1 MYINDLTADL
11 TCNVKLFAD
20 DTSLFTVVQQ
30 PYTAA
35 EDLNHDLELISKW
48 AHNWRMSFNPDPQ
61 KQAVELLLSKKR
73 HEIDHPDIFFN
84 NIPVKKVE
92 EHKHLGVILDSKL
105 SFSSHVKSAISKTR
119 KGIGLLKYLSKYLPR
134 HTLNE
139 LCKLYVRPPHLDYG
153 DVIYHIPPKVCEFS
167 QTFILPN
174 LMEKLESVQ
183 YSAALAVTR
192 TWRGTSR
199 EKLYA
204 ELGWESLCF
213 RRWSRRLTLFYKILN
228 NLTPLYTKEPIPTLH
243 QSNYSLRHQDAVG
256 RMRARTENLNLASI
270 QTASLNGINLI
281 VKSGLRRPLLFLRQ
295 SFYQNS
301 PPAKSVFD
309 IHNPAGLSYLS
320 QIRVGLSKLNFH
332 KFNHNFRDTVNPMCP
347 TNDGIEDTEHF
358 LLLCPSFD
366 IQRRDLLA
374 GVSVA
379 LRPFVEIDSLSNNV
393 LVQLLLYGDKNLS
406 SDVNRSILELTL
418 DFIHKTGRFV

>member
-1 MYINDLTADL
+1 MPQGSILGPLLFLVYINDLTADL
-11 TCNVKLFAD
+11 TRNVKLFAD
-20 DTSLFTVVQQ
+20 DISLFTVVQQ

-48 AHNWRMSFNPDPQ
+48 AHDWRMSFNPDPQ

-73 HEIDHPDIFFN
+73 HEIDHPHIFFN
-84 NIPVKKVE
+84 NTPVKKVE
-92 EHKHLGVILDSKL
+92 EHKHLGIILDSKL
-105 SFSSHVKSAISKTR
+105 PCSSHIKSAISKTR

-139 LCKLYVRPPHLDYG
+139 LYKLYVRPHLDYG

-167 QTFILPN
+167 QTVILPN

-183 YSAALAVTR
+183 YSAALTVTG

-213 RRWSRRLTLFYKILN
+213 RRWSRRLTLFYMTLN

-243 QSNYSLRHQDAVG
+243 QSNYSLRHQDAV
-256 RMRARTENLNLASI
+256 RQEQKNLNLASI

-281 VKSGLRRPLLFLRQ
+281 LKSGLRRPLLFLRQ
-295 SFYQNS
+295 SFYQKFAPLQNRS
-301 PPAKSVFD
+301 SVF
-309 IHNPAGLSYLS
+309 ITQQA
-320 QIRVGLSKLNFH
+320 
-332 KFNHNFRDTVNPMCP
+332 FR
-347 TNDGIEDTEHF
+347 IF
-358 LLLCPSFD
+358 L
-366 IQRRDLLA
+366 
-374 GVSVA
+374 
-379 LRPFVEIDSLSNNV
+379 
-393 LVQLLLYGDKNLS
+393 K
-406 SDVNRSILELTL
+406 
-418 DFIHKTGRFV
+418 